1 MNKHIRSALLVTASI
16 LSLTGTAAWSQTAP
30 AADSKGQAAEVDDAG
45 IGEIIVTA
53 QKRSENVQN
62 VPIAVSA
69 FSADA
74 LQERGLNGGTD
85 LQLAVPNVSF
95 NDTGYGRF
103 SFQIRGIGSQI
114 QGTSADTG
122 VGVHENNI
130 PLTVNRLPSAEFYDI
145 ERIEVLRGPQ
155 GTLYGRNSTGGVVNT
170 ITASPKSDFGGE
182 VSGEYASFN
191 RVKLNGMLNVPL
203 SDTFAVRAAG
213 VFIDRKGD
221 TFNSGTGEKINSR
234 HIWSTRLSAQWEPS
248 NSFRA
253 RAMWEHFDQ
262 NDTSG
267 DGKQICAADPGPT
280 SIGGVATNPFTQA
293 MLSRGCLLTSPT
305 DPRNTG
311 APGAGTTI
319 PGLLGVLVGVL
330 PLNAYTGSTVSTD
343 LHTVNNQ
350 THPTTKAKNDLFSL
364 DLQLK
369 LGDSLTLSS
378 ISAYSNDRFNR
389 VTQSLN
395 GTPSAGFFP
404 TPLTPGGSFTDP
416 QVGTATTVRGYA
428 LTQTTGKQFSQELRL
443 QSSFDGIF
451 NFNIGGIYIDYKAT
465 NDIYFFGNT
474 NTIFSIAQNS
484 PVAVG
489 GSNAGIY
496 IDPNANPDGTG
507 HNYYLASNPYHLKAG
522 ALFGEGYF
530 NVTSNLKATL
540 GLRYTHDSKFQE
552 TRSIDFLAPGRGF
565 SAITPQRA
573 SWGEVTGRF
582 TVDWQPTK
590 DTLVYGSYSRGYK
603 GGGFNP
609 GNLTGT
615 GFNSAFDP
623 EFINAIEFGTKNT
636 LFDRKLMLN
645 LTGFYYDYSGYQ
657 ISQAVNLT
665 IATQNINAK
674 IKGLEFEAVFQPVR
688 ALRFDTQI
696 GYLDTSISN
705 GSSINPFDPTLGDPS
720 VALVRSIDPGS
731 FANLCALPVAAL
743 AGVQGA
749 INGGFIPSPA
759 MASLCT
765 GPFAIPGAS
774 FGTPVQLKGHQL
786 PYSPHWTLSFGAEY
800 GVDLAADWRATLR
813 ADYHYQSASFA
824 TMFNTTP
831 DEIKGYGNLNL
842 SLKIASDS
850 NGLEVLGFARNLLDQ
865 QAITTIQVGTA
876 QTGYN
881 RIVFGKERT
890 SYGVSIT
897 KRF

>member
-1 MNKHIRSALLVTASI
+1 MKNVMRNAWLVSASV
-16 LSLTGTAAWSQTAP
+16 LTMAATPVFAQQAP
-30 AADSKGQAAEVDDAG
+30 TESATDTN
-45 IGEIIVTA
+45 EIIVTA
-53 QKRSENVQN
+53 QKRSENVQV

-69 FSADA
+69 FSATA
-74 LQERGLNGGTD
+74 LQSRGLNGGSD

-95 NDTGYGRF
+95 ADTGYGRF

-170 ITASPKSDFGGE
+170 ITATPKNNFAGE
-182 VSGEYASFN
+182 VATEYASFN

-203 SDTFAVRAAG
+203 SDTLAVRAAG
-213 VFIDRKGD
+213 VFIRRDGD
-221 TFNSGTGEKINSR
+221 MLNSGTGQKINSR
-234 HIWSTRLSAQWEPS
+234 HVWSTRLTAQWEPS
-248 NSFRA
+248 DRFRA

-267 DGKQICAADPGPT
+267 DGKQICAPDNGPT

-330 PLNAYTGSTVSTD
+330 PLNAYSGSTVSTD
-343 LHTVNNQ
+343 IHTVNTQ
-350 THPTTKAKNDLFSL
+350 THPSTIAKNDLVSL
-364 DLQLK
+364 DIQAK
-369 LGDSLTLSS
+369 LGDGLTLSS
-378 ISAYSNDRFNR
+378 ISAYSSDRFSR

-395 GTPSAGFFP
+395 GTPSAGFLA

-416 QVGTATTVRGYA
+416 QEGTATTVRGHA
-428 LTQTTGKQFSQELRL
+428 LTRTSGKQFSQELRL
-443 QSSFDGIF
+443 QSSFDGRF

-484 PVAVG
+484 PVSVG

-496 IDPNANPDGTG
+496 IDPNASPDTTG
-507 HNYYLASNPYHLKAG
+507 HNYYLASNPYHLKAA
-522 ALFGEGYF
+522 ALFGEGYYDL
-530 NVTSNLKATL
+530 TSNLKATV
-540 GLRYTHDSKFQE
+540 GLRYTHDDKFQE

-573 SWGEVTGRF
+573 TWGEVTGRF
-582 TVDWQPTK
+582 TVDWRPTK

-615 GFNSAFDP
+615 GFNSAFAP

-636 LFDRKLMLN
+636 LLDRKLMLN

-657 ISQAVNLT
+657 IAQAVNLT
-665 IATQNINAK
+665 IATQNIDAK

-688 ALRFDTQI
+688 NLKFDTQI

-705 GSSINPFDPTLGDPS
+705 GTSINPFDPTLGNPN
-720 VALVRSIDPGS
+720 VTLVRSIDGAS
-731 FANLCALPVAAL
+731 FANLCALPIAAL

-749 INGGFIPSPA
+749 INGGAIPPAA

-774 FGTPVQLKGHQL
+774 FGTPVQLKGQQL
-786 PYSPHWTLSFGAEY
+786 PYSPHWTFSFGAEY
-800 GVDLAADWRATLR
+800 GVDFTADWRATLR
-813 ADYHYQSASFA
+813 ADYHYQSNSFA
-824 TMFNTTP
+824 TMFNT
-831 DEIKGYGNLNL
+831 DADRIKGYGNLNL
-842 SLKIASDS
+842 TLKVASYN
-850 NGLEVLGFARNLLDQ
+850 NGLEIVGFARNLLDQ
-865 QAITTIQVGTA
+865 QAITTIQMGTA

-881 RIVFGKERT
+881 RTVFGKERT
-890 SYGVSIT
+890 SYGLSIS

>member
-1 MNKHIRSALLVTASI
+1 MKRDFRTILLISASLLSVTA
-16 LSLTGTAAWSQTAP
+16 APAFAQNAAP
-30 AADSKGQAAEVDDAG
+30 AAAPAEADNAG
-45 IGEIIVTA
+45 ISEIIVTA

-103 SFQIRGIGSQI
+103 NFQIRGIGSLI

-130 PLTVNRLPSAEFYDI
+130 PLTVNRLPSAEFFDI

-170 ITASPKSDFGGE
+170 ITAAPKSEFAGE

-191 RVKLNGMLNVPL
+191 RVKLNGMLNIPL

-234 HIWSTRLSAQWEPS
+234 HLWSTRLTAQWEPS
-248 NSFRA
+248 DRFRA
-253 RAMWEHFDQ
+253 RAMWEHFEQD
-262 NDTSG
+262 DTSG

-343 LHTVNNQ
+343 IHTVNTQ
-350 THPTTKAKNDLFSL
+350 THPSTIAKNDLFSL
-364 DLQLK
+364 DIQAK

-378 ISAYSNDRFNR
+378 ISAYSSDHFDR

-395 GTPSAGFFP
+395 GTPTAGFLP

-416 QVGTATTVRGYA
+416 QVGTSKSVLGYA
-428 LTQTTGKQFSQELRL
+428 LTRTTGKQFSQELRL
-443 QSSFDGIF
+443 QSSFDGKF

-507 HNYYLASNPYHLKAG
+507 HNYYLASNPYHLKAA
-522 ALFGEGYF
+522 ALFGEGYYE
-530 NVTSNLKATL
+530 VTSNLKATV
-540 GLRYTHDSKFQE
+540 GLRYTHDNKLQE

-565 SAITPQRA
+565 SSVTPQRA
-573 SWGEVTGRF
+573 TWGEVTGRF
-582 TVDWQPTK
+582 TLDWRPTN

-615 GFNSAFDP
+615 GFNSAFAP
-623 EFINAIEFGTKNT
+623 EFINAIEVGTKNT

-645 LTGFYYDYSGYQ
+645 LTGFYYDYKGYQ
-657 ISQAVNLT
+657 IAQAVNLT
-665 IATQNINAK
+665 IATQNIDAK
-674 IKGLEFEAVFQPVR
+674 IKGLEFEAVFQPAR
-688 ALRFDTQI
+688 GLKFDTQI

-705 GSSINPFDPTLGDPS
+705 GTSINPYDPTLGNPN
-720 VALVRSIDPGS
+720 VALVRSIDGGS
-731 FANLCALPVAAL
+731 FANLCALPIAAL

-749 INGGFIPSPA
+749 INAGAIPAAA
-759 MASLCT
+759 MASLCS

-774 FGTPVQLKGHQL
+774 FGTPVQLKGRQL
-786 PYSPHWTLSFGAEY
+786 PYSPHWTLSLGAEY
-800 GVDLAADWRATLR
+800 GVDLTADWRATLR
-813 ADYHYQSASFA
+813 ADYHVQSASFA

-842 SLKIASDS
+842 SLKIASDR

-890 SYGVSIT
+890 SYGIAIS